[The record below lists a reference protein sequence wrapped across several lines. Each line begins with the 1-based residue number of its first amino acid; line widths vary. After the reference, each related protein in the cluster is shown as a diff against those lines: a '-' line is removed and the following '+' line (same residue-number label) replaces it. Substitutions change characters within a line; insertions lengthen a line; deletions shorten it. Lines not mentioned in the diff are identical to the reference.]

1 MSRAHAVF
9 NDKADNFYDP
19 NISWDINKKMH
30 VPESIRVWDD
40 RTEKEVIGTN
50 ESGWNQVPAEKFD
63 MHVPDRILVVG
74 QGQHVGIRAP
84 PREITLENAI
94 MPSDPDTVRLQ
105 TPPRILTLD
114 NHYFPAL
121 DEDEPNI
128 CSTEFKDPV
137 PSKPRNQYST
147 ETQIVRHVR
156 EQTPSFNA
164 LDVSH
169 QSSEEIQHLRRQVGK
184 LNRRVMAIEL
194 DMLQRQQR
202 DKIVYAITLTYF
214 ILKAFSWLTRN

>member
-1 MSRAHAVF
+1 MSRAHTVF
-9 NDKADNFYDP
+9 NGTADNFYDP

-30 VPESIRVWDD
+30 VPESIRVCDD
-40 RTEKEVIGTN
+40 CTEGEVIGTN
-50 ESGWNQVPAEKFD
+50 GSEWNQVAAEKFD

-74 QGQHVGIRAP
+74 QGQHIGTRAP

-94 MPSDPDTVRLQ
+94 LPSDPDTVRLQ

-114 NHYFPAL
+114 NHYFPAV
-121 DEDEPNI
+121 DEDEPNT
-128 CSTEFKDPV
+128 CPTEFKDPV
-137 PSKPRNQYST
+137 PFRAHNQYST
-147 ETQIVRHVR
+147 ETQIVRHAR
-156 EQTPSFNA
+156 EQTPSFNT

-194 DMLQRQQR
+194 DMLQRQQKN
-202 DKIVYAITLTYF
+202 KIIYAVTLTYF
-214 ILKAFSWLTRN
+214 ILKALSWLTRN